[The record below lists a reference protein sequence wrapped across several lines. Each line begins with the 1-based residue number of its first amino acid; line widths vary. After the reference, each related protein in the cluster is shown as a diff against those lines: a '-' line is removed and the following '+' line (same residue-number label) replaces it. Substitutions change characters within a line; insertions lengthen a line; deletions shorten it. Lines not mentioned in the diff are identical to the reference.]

1 MKTDSLIAALAA
13 DAGGSPAPA
22 MSRRIGAALAVAVP
36 VSALLLLATIGV
48 RPDIREAIA
57 TWRFDLKL
65 VIVAAAALL
74 SAIACARAARPQVA
88 STRPLLALALG
99 LLAAAVALELALT
112 PAKDWIA
119 SLRGRNAALC
129 LAAIPALSLAP
140 LAALM
145 LAMRGGAAAA
155 PALAGAASGALAAA
169 LGAWLYALHCVDDSP
184 LFVATWYTLASLPVI
199 ALGAVIGRRALR
211 W

>member
-1 MKTDSLIAALAA
+1 MKTDSLISVLAA
-13 DAGGSPAPA
+13 DAAGVVAPA
-22 MSRRIGAALAVAVP
+22 MNRRLGAALAVAVP

-48 RPDIREAIA
+48 RPDIRDAIA

-65 VIVAAAALL
+65 VLVAIAALL
-74 SAIACARAARPQVA
+74 SAIICARAARPVA
-88 STRPLLALALG
+88 TSSRMLLVPALAL
-99 LLAAAVALELALT
+99 LAGAVVLELALT
-112 PAKDWIA
+112 PVEGWIA

-129 LAAIPALSLAP
+129 LAAIPALSLPP
-140 LAALM
+140 LAALIV
-145 LAMRGGAAAA
+145 AMRGGAAAA
-155 PALAGAASGALAAA
+155 PPVAGAASGALAAA

-184 LFVATWYTLASLPVI
+184 LFVATWYTLASLPVV